1 LNFPKGNSFRLPGC
15 ETLAKLLGTI
25 KLLLTRSGKGVF
37 SCRTFPVLLFSV
49 SLLGMPAFASH
60 VHRPPTAGQVH
71 HTRHVT
77 RRVTRRRSPRIR
89 GQQAIDPER
98 VTQIQEA
105 LIRAHYL
112 NGEATGNWDPTT
124 IAAMQKYQ
132 ADQGWQT
139 KLMPD
144 SRALE
149 KLGLGPDYS
158 TAINAKSAQLAPAAP
173 EAATPAGQMAG
184 FEAASGVNE

>member
-1 LNFPKGNSFRLPGC
+1 MY
-15 ETLAKLLGTI
+15 
-25 KLLLTRSGKGVF
+25 
-37 SCRTFPVLLFSV
+37 SCRTLPALLISL
-49 SLLGMPAFASH
+49 SLLGLPAFASH
-60 VHRPPTAGQVH
+60 VHRPPTAGQIH

-105 LIRAHYL
+105 LIRVHYL
-112 NGEATGNWDPTT
+112 NGDATGKWDPTT
-124 IAAMQKYQ
+124 IAAMQKFQ
-132 ADQGWQT
+132 LDQGWQT

-158 TAINAKSAQLAPAAP
+158 TAINAKTAQFTPGAP
-173 EAATPAGQMAG
+173 EAATPSGQEAG
-184 FEAASGVNE
+184 FEAASGVSE